1 MVQNETNSLESVQY
15 KKDGILTIESFHHS
29 RQASKIITRPA
40 YKPSDYSKPEFPNDG
55 NQEIESYRLQYR
67 CSDEETLFYRIK
79 SLDFWGNADLYVN
92 RFAYRSILNI
102 TTYPGQKESQ
112 TRSVQGHM
120 QHSNPQWMNTLSKN
134 IDINIISET
143 RSIESFGFEIN
154 INCMIG
160 TMVTGNKF
168 ITGYESTESSV
179 SSFSAHRMTD
189 I

>member
-1 MVQNETNSLESVQY
+1 M
-15 KKDGILTIESFHHS
+15 KDGILTIESLHHS
-29 RQASKIITRPA
+29 REPSDVKTRPA
-40 YKPSDYSKPEFPNDG
+40 HKPSESTIPDFPNDG
-55 NQEIESYRLQYR
+55 NLETYRLQYS
-67 CSDEETLFYRIK
+67 CSGQETLFYRIK

-102 TTYPGQKESQ
+102 TTYPGSKGQ

-120 QHSNPQWMNTLSKN
+120 QHSNPQWMNTLSRN

-154 INCMIG
+154 INCMVG

-168 ITGYESTESSV
+168 ITGLELTFLFVELCFELIPFGQYHMDHMMCGIG
-179 SSFSAHRMTD
+179 FTD
-189 I
+189 SRR

>member
-1 MVQNETNSLESVQY
+1 MVQDENNSLKSVQY

-29 RQASKIITRPA
+29 QQSSKIIMRPA
-40 YKPSDYSKPEFPNDG
+40 YKPSEFSKPEFPNDG
-55 NQEIESYRLQYR
+55 NQELESFSLKYS
-67 CSDEETLFYRIK
+67 CSQEETLFYRVK
-79 SLDFWGNADLYVN
+79 SIDFWGNADLYKN

-102 TTYPGQKESQ
+102 TTFPGQKGGQ
-112 TRSVQGHM
+112 TRSIQGHM

-168 ITGYESTESSV
+168 ITGFESIIPYLGENS
-179 SSFSAHRMTD
+179 
-189 I
+189 

>member
-1 MVQNETNSLESVQY
+1 MVQDEDNSLKSVQY

-29 RQASKIITRPA
+29 QQPSKISIRPA
-40 YKPSDYSKPEFPNDG
+40 YKQSELSKPEYPNDG
-55 NQEIESYRLQYR
+55 NQEVESFRLQYR

-92 RFAYRSILNI
+92 RFAYRSLLNI

-134 IDINIISET
+134 IDIDIISET

-154 INCMIG
+154 INCMMG

-168 ITGYESTESSV
+168 ITGCESTESSLY
-179 SSFSAHRMTD
+179 FSTSYES
-189 I
+189 